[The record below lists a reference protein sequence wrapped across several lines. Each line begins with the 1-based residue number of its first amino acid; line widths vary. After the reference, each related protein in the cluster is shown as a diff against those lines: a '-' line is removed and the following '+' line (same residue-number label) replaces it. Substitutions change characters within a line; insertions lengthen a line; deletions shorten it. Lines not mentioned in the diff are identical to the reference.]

1 LTEARV
7 PTSTY
12 RLQLRREFGFERAA
26 EVVPYLAA
34 LGIGDVYASPVL
46 ASTSGS
52 AHGYDGIDPT
62 RIDDE
67 RGGAAGFRALVAAVR
82 SHDLGLLVDIVP
94 NHLATSEQNGWWWE
108 VQKAGRGSRHAA
120 AFDIDWDAPGL
131 DGKLLL
137 PVLGGPPGDVLAA
150 GELTLDRDDPRGP
163 VLRYYDRAFP
173 VAPGTES
180 LPLDELVAAQHYELA
195 DWHDGPTRINYRR
208 FFDIT
213 DLVSLHQED
222 PAVFEET
229 HRVILGLVAD
239 GSITGLRIDH
249 VDGLADPAGYLE
261 RLHAAAPEL
270 YVVVEK
276 ILAADED
283 LPESWPVAGTTGYEF
298 LDAIGSVLVDAQGA
312 SDLDALFARV
322 TGVETPFHE
331 IALAAKREVLAAS
344 FPGDVHAVARTL
356 DEPTDGDIAA
366 ITAITVELDVYRTYG
381 GNGAPFGDAD
391 RARVA
396 GAIERARAADPDAVL
411 DHVGGV
417 LLDGSS
423 ATVRRWQQ
431 LTGPVAAK
439 GVEDTAIYRYPAL
452 VSRDEVGGDPG
463 AAPLTVSA
471 LHRRLAARARSWP
484 GALTPLSTHDTKH
497 SEDTRAR
504 IGVLASLA
512 GGYANVVE
520 RLVAFHDDAR
530 LEVSGRLAP
539 SRVDELV
546 LYQNLLGA
554 WPLDDAELDEF
565 GERIVAYME
574 KAAHEE
580 KLRTSWTD
588 PDEQYEVALGRFA
601 QRAIETF
608 RGDAIPGLRGLRDAV
623 AWYGAL
629 DGLSQSLLRLTVP
642 GVPDI
647 YQGCELWNLSLV
659 DPDNRR
665 PVDWELRARLLA
677 AIGLATAPT
686 VDVASDALAGWRDG
700 RLKLLVTARGLH
712 LRRALPSLFR
722 AGDYRPLAVSG
733 ERANHVIAFAR
744 RHEDAW
750 VIVVV
755 PRLPV
760 GLAPVG
766 SPPLGQAVWGE
777 TAIGVP
783 DGAPT
788 QLANALTG
796 ELVPAR
802 AGTLALADA
811 LATLPVALLVSTDV
825 LHELP
830 RTG

>member
-1 LTEARV
+1 LTPTRV

-12 RLQLRREFGFERAA
+12 RLQLREEFGFARAA
-26 EVVPYLAA
+26 ALAPYLAA
-34 LGIGDVYASPVL
+34 LGVGDVYASPIL
-46 ASTSGS
+46 ASASGS

-67 RGGAAGFRALVAAVR
+67 RGGEDGFRALVEAV
-82 SHDLGLLVDIVP
+82 HAHELGLLVDIVP
-94 NHLATSEQNGWWWE
+94 NHLATSEQNGWWWD
-108 VQKAGRGSRHAA
+108 VQRDGRRSPHAA
-120 AFDIDWDAPGL
+120 TFDIDWDAPGL
-131 DGKLLL
+131 DGRLLL
-137 PVLGGPPGDVLAA
+137 PVLGGPLADVLAA

-163 VLRYYDRAFP
+163 VVRYYDRAFP

-180 LPLDELVAAQHYELA
+180 LPIAGLVAAQHYELA
-195 DWHDGPTRINYRR
+195 DWRDGPERINYRR

-213 DLVSLHQED
+213 DLVSLHQEN
-222 PAVFEET
+222 PAVFDAT
-229 HRVILGLVAD
+229 HRAILALVAD
-239 GSITGLRIDH
+239 GSITGLRVDH
-249 VDGLADPAGYLE
+249 VDGLADPAGYLAQ
-261 RLHAAAPEL
+261 LHAAAPGL

-298 LDAIGSVLVDAQGA
+298 LDAIGSVLVDARGA
-312 SDLDALFARV
+312 SELDALFARV

-381 GNGAPFGDAD
+381 GNGVPFDDAD

-396 GAIERARAADPDAVL
+396 GAIDRARTADPDAVL
-411 DHVGGV
+411 DRVGGI
-417 LLDGSS
+417 LLDGASP
-423 ATVRRWQQ
+423 TVRRWQQ

-471 LHRRLAARARSWP
+471 LHRRLAARARAWP

-512 GGYANVVE
+512 GGYASVVE

-554 WPLDDAELDEF
+554 WPLDDAELGEF
-565 GERIVAYME
+565 RERIAAYMA

-588 PDEQYEVALGRFA
+588 PDEAYEAALARFA
-601 QRAIETF
+601 ERAIDTF
-608 RGDAIPGLRGLRDAV
+608 AGDEIPGLRGLRDAV

-629 DGLSQSLLRLTVP
+629 DGLSQAVLRLTVP

-665 PVDWELRARLLA
+665 PVDWERRARLLDAIAPARPPSLEIA
-677 AIGLATAPT
+677 A
-686 VDVASDALAGWRDG
+686 DALAHWRDG
-700 RLKLLVTARGLH
+700 RIKLLVTARGLH
-712 LRRALPSLFR
+712 LRRALPALFH
-722 AGDYRPLAVSG
+722 AGDYRPLPVSG
-733 ERANHVIAFAR
+733 VRAEHVIAFAR

-750 VIVVV
+750 VVVVV

-766 SPPLGQAVWGE
+766 APPVGRAVWGD
-777 TAIGVP
+777 TDVSLP
-783 DGAPT
+783 DGAPAEY
-788 QLANALTG
+788 ANALTG
-796 ELVPAR
+796 ETVAAVEGR
-802 AGTLALADA
+802 LALDDA
-811 LATLPVALLVSTDV
+811 LATVPVGLLVAAT
-825 LHELP
+825 
-830 RTG
+830 R